1 MSTPKADSAPVENPT
16 TTQAAVGSGSAAADA
31 EAAAAKKSLA
41 SETQSKSILTSG
53 AGVLE
58 DPNLK
63 KNTLG

>member
-1 MSTPKADSAPVENPT
+1 MSTPKADSTPVGNPT
-16 TTQAAVGSGSAAADA
+16 TTQTAVGSGSAAADA

-41 SETQSKSILTSG
+41 RETQSKSILTSG

-63 KNTLG
+63 KNILG

>member
-1 MSTPKADSAPVENPT
+1 MSTPKADSTPVGNPT
-16 TTQAAVGSGSAAADA
+16 TTQVAVGSGSA
-31 EAAAAKKSLA
+31 AAAAKKSLA

-63 KNTLG
+63 KNILG